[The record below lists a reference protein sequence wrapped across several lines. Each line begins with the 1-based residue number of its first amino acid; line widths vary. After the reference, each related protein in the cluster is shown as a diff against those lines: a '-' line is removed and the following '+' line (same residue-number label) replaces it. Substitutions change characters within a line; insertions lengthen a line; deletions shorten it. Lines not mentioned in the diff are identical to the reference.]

1 MKFEL
6 IIVRYGEI
14 ALKGRETRNRFENIL
29 VSNIKNA
36 FNIEKL
42 SNKIKRERGRIYIYT
57 TQINECIDVLRKI
70 FGITSIS
77 PAFQTSS
84 DMESIS
90 KLALNVSK
98 EELNE
103 KKSFAVRT
111 TRTGE
116 HNFSSQ
122 DVAIKIGNDIVKATK
137 ASVDLTNPNFELF
150 IEIRNDDAF
159 VFTEKIPCMGGMP
172 INTQGKVLALIN
184 SPESIL
190 AAWYL
195 IRRGCKAI
203 FITTKESKNILEPFI
218 DKWYIK
224 SEILTIPSKNNVYG
238 IIKETAS
245 KKNCDA
251 IVTGH
256 SINNNSKNPLNDI
269 SQLKRQINLP
279 VLTPLIAMNENEIK
293 TKAKELGLPV

>member
-1 MKFEL
+1 MKYEL
-6 IIVRYGEI
+6 ILVRYGEI
-14 ALKGRETRNRFENIL
+14 ALKGRETRNRFENTL

-36 FNIEKL
+36 FNAEKL
-42 SNKIKRERGRIYIYT
+42 STKIKKEWGRIYVHSDR
-57 TQINECIDVLRKI
+57 INECLEVLCKI
-70 FGITSIS
+70 FGITSVS
-77 PAFQTSS
+77 PAFQTLS

-103 KKSFAVRT
+103 KKSFAIRT

-137 ASVDLTNPNFELF
+137 ASVDLTNPDFELF
-150 IEIRNDDAF
+150 IEIRNDKAF
-159 VFTEKIPCMGGMP
+159 VFTEKIPCTGGMP
-172 INTQGKVLALIN
+172 INTQGKILALIN

-203 FITTKESKNILEPFI
+203 FIATRESKNILERFI
-218 DKWYIK
+218 EKWYIK
-224 SEILTIPSKNNVYG
+224 SKILTIPTENNTNSL
-238 IIKETAS
+238 IKEIT
-245 KKNCDA
+245 KKNYCEA

-256 SINNNSKNPLNDI
+256 TLNKNSIYDI
-269 SQLKRQINLP
+269 TKLKQQINLP
-279 VLTPLIAMNENEIK
+279 VLTPLISMNENEIK
-293 TKAKELGLPV
+293 TKVKEIGLPV